1 MMDMCSACIKQI
13 YSVLLQLAY
22 LLRTVKCNQMDNM
35 NGELQINF
43 SLLKVQ
49 RILTSWQTIYRKK
62 KCLIGKEFFFPHSE
76 LSYLKKI

>member
-49 RILTSWQTIYRKK
+49 RMLTSWQTIYRKK
-62 KCLIGKEFFFPHSE
+62 KCLIGKEFFFH
-76 LSYLKKI
+76 IQN

>member
-62 KCLIGKEFFFPHSE
+62 NA
-76 LSYLKKI
+76 